1 MSSKMQAPKKQR
13 WYVQIIETYK
23 FASKEVSFLALR
35 LLGVFTIVFSIIFG
49 IGIALDKAIYF
60 GIFAFGTGL
69 LATTFFFGKTAEKAA
84 YASIAGQVGAAASVL
99 NALKQSHWYVAPA
112 VGVDKNQNMVHRV
125 VGRPGIILVGE
136 GSRPGV
142 LLAEQRKAHARYAQ
156 GVPIHEIIVDDVE
169 VTISNLQKKVK
180 KLGKSLR
187 PAEVTQVRN
196 RLKGFPQTALPI
208 PKGPLP
214 MGRKMPRR

>member
-1 MSSKMQAPKKQR
+1 MSLKLQEPPKQR
-13 WYVQIIETYK
+13 WYVQIKETYK
-23 FASKEVSFLALR
+23 FASNEISFLALR
-35 LLGVFTIVFSIIFG
+35 LLAVFAIVFGVIFAIGLALDLKVVFG
-49 IGIALDKAIYF
+49 ILG
-60 GIFAFGTGL
+60 FGTAL
-69 LATTFFFGKTAEKAA
+69 LSTTFFFGKIAEKSA

-99 NALKQSHWYVAPA
+99 NAIRGAWFVTPA

-136 GSRPGV
+136 GSRPGA

-169 VTISNLQKKVK
+169 VTIANLQKTVK
-180 KLGKSLR
+180 KLSKSLR

-196 RLKGFPQTALPI
+196 RLKALPQTALPI

-214 MGRKMPRR
+214 QGRKMPRR

>member
-1 MSSKMQAPKKQR
+1 MQAPKKQR
-13 WYVQIIETYK
+13 WYVQVKETYK
-23 FASKEVSFLALR
+23 FASNEISFLALR
-35 LLGVFTIVFSIIFG
+35 LLGVFSVVFGVLFAIGVAIDQTIF
-49 IGIALDKAIYF
+49 F

-69 LATTFFFGKTAEKAA
+69 LATTFFFGKVAEKAA
-84 YASIAGQVGAAASVL
+84 YSSIEGQVGAAASVL
-99 NALKQSHWYVAPA
+99 NALRGAWQITPA

-156 GVPIHEIIVDDVE
+156 GVPIHEIVVDGVD

-196 RLKGFPQTALPI
+196 RLKALPQTALPI

-214 MGRKMPRR
+214 LGKKMPRR

>member
-1 MSSKMQAPKKQR
+1 MSLKMQAPPKQR
-13 WYVQIIETYK
+13 WYVQIKETYK
-23 FASKEVSFLALR
+23 FASNEISFLALR
-35 LLGVFTIVFSIIFG
+35 LLGVFAVVFGIIFA
-49 IGIALDKAIYF
+49 IGVAVDLTVFF
-60 GIFAFGTGL
+60 GVFAFGTAL
-69 LATTFFFGKTAEKAA
+69 LATTFFFGKIAENAA
-84 YASIAGQVGAAASVL
+84 YSSIAGQVGAAASVL
-99 NALKQSHWYVAPA
+99 NAIRGAWFVTPA

-156 GVPIHEIIVDDVE
+156 GVPIHEIIVDDVD
-169 VTISNLQKKVK
+169 VTISNLQKTVK
-180 KLGKSLR
+180 KLGKTLR

-196 RLKGFPQTALPI
+196 RLKALPQTALPI

-214 MGRKMPRR
+214 QGRKMPRR

>member
-1 MSSKMQAPKKQR
+1 VAIDQ
-13 WYVQIIETYK
+13 
-23 FASKEVSFLALR
+23 
-35 LLGVFTIVFSIIFG
+35 TIF
-49 IGIALDKAIYF
+49 F

-69 LATTFFFGKTAEKAA
+69 LATTFFFGKIAEKAA
-84 YASIAGQVGAAASVL
+84 YSSIEGQIGAAASVL
-99 NALKQSHWYVAPA
+99 NALRGAWQITPA

-156 GVPIHEIIVDDVE
+156 GVPIHEIVVDGVD

-196 RLKGFPQTALPI
+196 RLKALPQTALPI

-214 MGRKMPRR
+214 LGKKMPRR

>member
-1 MSSKMQAPKKQR
+1 MSSKVQGPKKQR
-13 WYVQIIETYK
+13 WYVQIKETYK
-23 FASKEVSFLALR
+23 FASKEISFLALR
-35 LLGVFTIVFSIIFG
+35 LLAVFSVVFG
-49 IGIALDKAIYF
+49 ILFAIGVAIDQAIFF

-69 LATTFFFGKTAEKAA
+69 LATTFFFGKIAESAA
-84 YASIAGQVGAAASVL
+84 YSSISGQVGAAASVL
-99 NALKQSHWYVAPA
+99 NAIRGAWFVTPA

-136 GSRPGV
+136 GTRPAV

-156 GVPIHEIIVDDVE
+156 GVPIHEIIVDDGD

-180 KLGKSLR
+180 KLGKTLR

-196 RLKGFPQTALPI
+196 RLKALPQTALPI

-214 MGRKMPRR
+214 QGRKMPRR

>member
-1 MSSKMQAPKKQR
+1 MSLKLQEPKKQR
-13 WYVQIIETYK
+13 WYVQIKETYK
-23 FASKEVSFLALR
+23 FASEEISFLALR
-35 LLGVFTIVFSIIFG
+35 LLAVFAVVFGVIFA
-49 IGIALDKAIYF
+49 IGLALDLPLLL
-60 GIFAFGTGL
+60 GILAFGTAL
-69 LATTFFFGKTAEKAA
+69 LATTFFFGKIAEKAA
-84 YASIAGQVGAAASVL
+84 YSSIAGQVGAAASVL
-99 NALKQSHWYVAPA
+99 NAIRGAWFVTPA

-156 GVPIHEIIVDDVE
+156 GVPIHEIIVDDGD
-169 VTISNLQKKVK
+169 VTIVNLQKKVK
-180 KLGKSLR
+180 KLGKALR

-196 RLKGFPQTALPI
+196 RLKALPQTALPI

-214 MGRKMPRR
+214 QSRKMPRR

>member
-1 MSSKMQAPKKQR
+1 MSLKMQAPKKQR
-13 WYVQIIETYK
+13 WYVQVKETYK
-23 FASKEVSFLALR
+23 FAAKEVSFLALR
-35 LLGVFTIVFSIIFG
+35 LLGVFSVVFG
-49 IGIALDKAIYF
+49 ILFAIGVAIDQTIFF
-60 GIFAFGTGL
+60 GIFAFGTSL
-69 LATTFFFGKTAEKAA
+69 LATTFFFGKIAEKAA

-99 NALKQSHWYVAPA
+99 NALKGAWQITPA

-156 GVPIHEIIVDDVE
+156 GVPIHEIIVDDIE

-180 KLGKSLR
+180 KLSKSLR
-187 PAEVTQVRN
+187 PAEVTEVRN
-196 RLKGFPQTALPI
+196 RLKALPQTALPI

-214 MGRKMPRR
+214 LGRKMPRR

>member
-1 MSSKMQAPKKQR
+1 MSLKMQAPPKQR
-13 WYVQIIETYK
+13 WYVQIKETYK
-23 FASKEVSFLALR
+23 FASNEISFLAIR
-35 LLGVFTIVFSIIFG
+35 LLGVFAVVFG
-49 IGIALDKAIYF
+49 ILYGIGVAIDQTIFF
-60 GIFAFGTGL
+60 GIFAFGTAL
-69 LATTFFFGKTAEKAA
+69 LATTFFFGKIAEKAA
-84 YASIAGQVGAAASVL
+84 YSSIAGQVGAAASVL
-99 NALKQSHWYVAPA
+99 NAIRGAWFVTPA
-112 VGVDKNQNMVHRV
+112 VGVDKHQNMVHRV

-156 GVPIHEIIVDDVE
+156 GVPIHEITVDDVE
-169 VTISNLQKKVK
+169 VTISNLQKKIK

-196 RLKGFPQTALPI
+196 RLKALPQTALPI

-214 MGRKMPRR
+214 LNRKMPRR

>member
-1 MSSKMQAPKKQR
+1 MSLKLQEPPKQR
-13 WYVQIIETYK
+13 WYVQIKETYK
-23 FASKEVSFLALR
+23 FASNEISFLALR
-35 LLGVFTIVFSIIFG
+35 LLAVFAIVFGVIFAIGLALDLKVVFG
-49 IGIALDKAIYF
+49 ILG
-60 GIFAFGTGL
+60 FGTAL
-69 LATTFFFGKTAEKAA
+69 LSTTFFFGKIAEKSA

-99 NALKQSHWYVAPA
+99 NAIRGAWFVTPA

-136 GSRPGV
+136 GSRPGA

-169 VTISNLQKKVK
+169 VTIANLQKTVK
-180 KLGKSLR
+180 KLSKSLR

-196 RLKGFPQTALPI
+196 RLKALPQTALPL

-214 MGRKMPRR
+214 QGRKMPRR

>member
-1 MSSKMQAPKKQR
+1 MSLKMQAPKKQR
-13 WYVQIIETYK
+13 WYVQIKETYK
-23 FASKEVSFLALR
+23 FASKEISYLALR
-35 LLGVFTIVFSIIFG
+35 LLGVFSIVFGVLFAIGVAIDQTIF
-49 IGIALDKAIYF
+49 F

-69 LATTFFFGKTAEKAA
+69 LATTFFFGKVAEKAA
-84 YASIAGQVGAAASVL
+84 YSSIEGQVGAAASVL
-99 NALKQSHWYVAPA
+99 NALRGAWQITPA

-156 GVPIHEIIVDDVE
+156 GVPIHEIVVDGVD
-169 VTISNLQKKVK
+169 VTISNLQKTVK

-196 RLKGFPQTALPI
+196 RLKALPQTALPI

-214 MGRKMPRR
+214 LGKKMPRR

>member
-1 MSSKMQAPKKQR
+1 MPAPKKQR
-13 WYVQIIETYK
+13 WYVQVKETYK
-23 FASKEVSFLALR
+23 FASKEISFLALR
-35 LLGVFTIVFSIIFG
+35 LLGVFTVVFGVLFAIGVAINQTIF
-49 IGIALDKAIYF
+49 F

-69 LATTFFFGKTAEKAA
+69 LATTFFFGKVAEKAA
-84 YASIAGQVGAAASVL
+84 YSSIEGQVGAAASVL
-99 NALKQSHWYVAPA
+99 NALRGAWQITPA

-156 GVPIHEIIVDDVE
+156 GVPIHEIVVDGVD

-196 RLKGFPQTALPI
+196 RLKALPQTALPI

-214 MGRKMPRR
+214 LGRKIPRK

>member
-1 MSSKMQAPKKQR
+1 MPAPKKQR
-13 WYVQIIETYK
+13 WYVQVKETYK
-23 FASKEVSFLALR
+23 FASKEISFLALR
-35 LLGVFTIVFSIIFG
+35 LLGVFTVVFGVLFAIGVAINQTIF
-49 IGIALDKAIYF
+49 F

-69 LATTFFFGKTAEKAA
+69 LATTFFFGKVAEKAA
-84 YASIAGQVGAAASVL
+84 YSSIAGQVGAAASVL
-99 NALKQSHWYVAPA
+99 NALRGAWQITPA

-156 GVPIHEIIVDDVE
+156 GVPIHEIVVDGVD

-196 RLKGFPQTALPI
+196 RLKALPQTALPI

-214 MGRKMPRR
+214 LGRKIPRK

>member
-1 MSSKMQAPKKQR
+1 MSLKMQAPKKQR
-13 WYVQIIETYK
+13 WYVQVKETYK
-23 FASKEVSFLALR
+23 FAAKEVSFLALR
-35 LLGVFTIVFSIIFG
+35 LLGVFSVVFG
-49 IGIALDKAIYF
+49 ILFAIGVAIDQTIFF
-60 GIFAFGTGL
+60 GIFAFGTSL
-69 LATTFFFGKTAEKAA
+69 LATTFFFGKIAEKAA

-99 NALKQSHWYVAPA
+99 NALKGAWQITPA

-180 KLGKSLR
+180 KLSKSLR
-187 PAEVTQVRN
+187 PAEVTEVRN
-196 RLKGFPQTALPI
+196 RLKALPQTALPI

-214 MGRKMPRR
+214 LGRKMPRR

>member
-1 MSSKMQAPKKQR
+1 MSLKMQAPKKQR
-13 WYVQIIETYK
+13 WYVQIKETYK
-23 FASKEVSFLALR
+23 FASNEISFLALR
-35 LLGVFTIVFSIIFG
+35 LLGVFSLVFGALFAIGVAIDQTIF
-49 IGIALDKAIYF
+49 F

-69 LATTFFFGKTAEKAA
+69 LATTFFFGKIAEKAA
-84 YASIAGQVGAAASVL
+84 YSSIEGQVGAAASVL
-99 NALKQSHWYVAPA
+99 NALRGAWQVTPA
-112 VGVDKNQNMVHRV
+112 VGVDKHQNMVHRV

-156 GVPIHEIIVDDVE
+156 GVPIHEIVVDGVD

-196 RLKGFPQTALPI
+196 RLKALPQTALPI
-208 PKGPLP
+208 PKGPMPL
-214 MGRKMPRR
+214 GRKMPRR

>member
-1 MSSKMQAPKKQR
+1 MQAPKKQR
-13 WYVQIIETYK
+13 WYVQIKETYK
-23 FASKEVSFLALR
+23 FASGEISFLALR
-35 LLGVFTIVFSIIFG
+35 LLAVFAAVFG
-49 IGIALDKAIYF
+49 ILFAIGVAIDQPIFF

-69 LATTFFFGKTAEKAA
+69 LATTFFFGKIAEKAA
-84 YASIAGQVGAAASVL
+84 YSSIAGQVGAAASVL
-99 NALKQSHWYVAPA
+99 NAIRGAWFVTPA

-156 GVPIHEIIVDDVE
+156 GVPIHEIIVDEGD
-169 VTISNLQKKVK
+169 VTISNLQKTIK

-196 RLKGFPQTALPI
+196 RLKALPQTALPI

-214 MGRKMPRR
+214 QSRKMPRR

>member
-1 MSSKMQAPKKQR
+1 MSLKMQPPKKQR
-13 WYVQIIETYK
+13 WYVQIKETYK
-23 FASKEVSFLALR
+23 FASNEISFLALR
-35 LLGVFTIVFSIIFG
+35 LLGVFAVVFGIVFA
-49 IGIALDKAIYF
+49 IGVAIDQTVFF

-69 LATTFFFGKTAEKAA
+69 LATTFFFGKIAENAA
-84 YASIAGQVGAAASVL
+84 YSSIAGQVGAAASVL
-99 NALKQSHWYVAPA
+99 NAIRGAWFVTPA

-136 GSRPGV
+136 GSRPGP

-156 GVPIHEIIVDDVE
+156 GVPIHEMIVDDVD
-169 VTISNLQKKVK
+169 VTISNLQKKIK

-196 RLKGFPQTALPI
+196 RLKALPQTALPI

-214 MGRKMPRR
+214 QNRKMPRR

>member
-1 MSSKMQAPKKQR
+1 MQAPKKQR
-13 WYVQIIETYK
+13 WYVQIKETYK
-23 FASKEVSFLALR
+23 FASNEISFLALR
-35 LLGVFTIVFSIIFG
+35 LLAVFAVVFG
-49 IGIALDKAIYF
+49 ILFAIGVAIDQTVFF

-69 LATTFFFGKTAEKAA
+69 LATTFYFGKIAEKAA
-84 YASIAGQVGAAASVL
+84 YSSIAGQVGAAASVL
-99 NALKQSHWYVAPA
+99 NAIRGAWFVTPA

-125 VGRPGIILVGE
+125 VGRPGIVLVGE
-136 GSRPGV
+136 GSRPAV

-156 GVPIHEIIVDDVE
+156 GVPIHEIIVDEGD
-169 VTISNLQKKVK
+169 VTISNLQKTIK

-196 RLKGFPQTALPI
+196 RLKALPQTALPI

-214 MGRKMPRR
+214 QGRKMPRR

>member
-1 MSSKMQAPKKQR
+1 MQAPKKQR
-13 WYVQIIETYK
+13 WYVQVKETYK
-23 FASKEVSFLALR
+23 FAAKEVSFLALR
-35 LLGVFTIVFSIIFG
+35 LLGVFSVVFG
-49 IGIALDKAIYF
+49 ILFAIGVAIDQTIFF
-60 GIFAFGTGL
+60 GIFAFGTSL
-69 LATTFFFGKTAEKAA
+69 LATTFFFGKIAEKAA

-99 NALKQSHWYVAPA
+99 NALKGAWQITPA

-156 GVPIHEIIVDDVE
+156 GVPIHEIIVDDIE

-180 KLGKSLR
+180 KLSKSLR
-187 PAEVTQVRN
+187 PAEVTEVRN
-196 RLKGFPQTALPI
+196 RLKALPQTALPI

-214 MGRKMPRR
+214 LGRKMPRR